1 MFDIVLNKK
10 KLQEK
15 NQHQNWND
23 EAKQQIVND
32 IGRLANK
39 GVERNLPQ
47 VRLVRNND
55 GPDKI
60 IARAQPTSDEAGPSP
75 SSRSGPVGPSE
86 FDQRNARQDVI
97 RPNKLRLPAAPEVLD
112 QSPAPS
118 HLPSDETNIQAEQE
132 AQVARAIVPVYRASD
147 LYPVEIPELFDA
159 NVEEIIAP
167 IVTVEQARR
176 EIPDYLL
183 QISRTPGFI
192 TLPMTVAL
200 VTTVSI
206 IVIIMQMVASAH

>member
-1 MFDIVLNKK
+1 
-10 KLQEK
+10 
-15 NQHQNWND
+15 
-23 EAKQQIVND
+23 
-32 IGRLANK
+32 
-39 GVERNLPQ
+39 
-47 VRLVRNND
+47 
-55 GPDKI
+55 
-60 IARAQPTSDEAGPSP
+60 
-75 SSRSGPVGPSE
+75 
-86 FDQRNARQDVI
+86 
-97 RPNKLRLPAAPEVLD
+97 
-112 QSPAPS
+112 
-118 HLPSDETNIQAEQE
+118 
-132 AQVARAIVPVYRASD
+132 
-147 LYPVEIPELFDA
+147 VEIPELFDA